1 MFIAGAET
9 PSRVQSPSSRD
20 GMGEHAAR
28 YRRFAEALV
37 DAGFVVY
44 ANDHRGHGVTAGGI
58 EHHGDLGVAGW
69 QGLVDDIGTLTNRVR
84 TDHPGKPLALFGHSM
99 GSFAL
104 QQFLIERSSDVD
116 AAILSGTS
124 AIDVIGAGID
134 PDAEV
139 DLSAFNEPFEPA
151 PTEYEWLSR
160 DRAEVDAYVADDAC
174 GFGINAAGARGMLEG
189 TAVAGDPAEIAKVR
203 SDLPIYVMS
212 GDADPLAG
220 GGELIELVAQ
230 RYRVT
235 PASPTSLWPVT
246 PMRATRSSTRPT
258 ATKSPPTSSR
268 GSTEPWPDPQPPVDE
283 TFIRCQ
289 AQVRRR
295 TCA

>member
-1 MFIAGAET
+1 MNEHTFEIAGGDGLAVHVYRWSGNSE
-9 PSRVQSPSSRD
+9 PRAVVQLAH
-20 GMGEHAAR
+20 GMGEHAGR

-37 DAGFVVY
+37 GAGYVVY
-44 ANDHRGHGVTAGGI
+44 ANDHRGHGCTAAGA

-69 QGLVDDIGTLTNRVR
+69 QGLVDDIDTLANRAR
-84 TDHPGKPLALFGHSM
+84 TDNPGKPLALFGHSM

-104 QQFLIERSSDVD
+104 QQLLIEHSAQMDV
-116 AAILSGTS
+116 AILSGTS

-139 DLSAFNEPFEPA
+139 DLSAFNAPFEPA

-174 GFGINAAGARGMLEG
+174 GFGINAAAARGMLEG
-189 TAVAGDPAEIAKVR
+189 TAVAGDPAEIAKLR
-203 SDLPIYVMS
+203 SDLPIYIMS

-230 RYRVT
+230 RYRDAGLDDVT
-235 PASPTSLWPVT
+235 VARYPEARHELVNETNRNDVT
-246 PMRATRSSTRPT
+246 ADLL
-258 ATKSPPTSSR
+258 A
-268 GSTEPWPDPQPPVDE
+268 WLD
-283 TFIRCQ
+283 
-289 AQVRRR
+289 R
-295 TCA
+295 TLA

>member
-1 MFIAGAET
+1 MTEDTFEIAGSDGLAVHVYRWSGDSE
-9 PSRVQSPSSRD
+9 PRAVAQLAH

-28 YRRFAEALV
+28 YERFAQALV

-44 ANDHRGHGVTAGGI
+44 ANDHRGHGRTAGGV
-58 EHHGDLGVAGW
+58 ENHGDLGAAGW
-69 QGLVDDIGTLTNRVR
+69 QGLVDDIGTLVGRAR

-104 QQFLIERSSDVD
+104 QQFLIEHSADVD
-116 AAILSGTS
+116 VAILSGTS

-174 GFGINAAGARGMLEG
+174 GFGIDAAGARAMLEG
-189 TAVAGDPAEIAKVR
+189 TAVAGDPAEIAKLR
-203 SDLPIYVMS
+203 SDLPIYIMS

-230 RYRVT
+230 RYRDAGVDDVT
-235 PASPTSLWPVT
+235 VARYPDARHEILNETNRDEVT
-246 PMRATRSSTRPT
+246 NDLLTWLDRIL
-258 ATKSPPTSSR
+258 
-268 GSTEPWPDPQPPVDE
+268 D
-283 TFIRCQ
+283 
-289 AQVRRR
+289 
-295 TCA
+295 

>member
-1 MFIAGAET
+1 MAQMNEDDVTLTGSDGMSIRGYRWSGDGA
-9 PSRVQSPSSRD
+9 PRAIINLAH

-28 YRRFAEALV
+28 YRRFAQALV
-37 DAGFVVY
+37 DAGYIVY
-44 ANDHRGHGVTAGGI
+44 ANDHRGHGRTAGDA
-58 EHHGDLGVAGW
+58 ENHGNLGPAGW
-69 QGLVDDIGTLTNRVR
+69 RGLVDDLGALNEYARSEYPDT
-84 TDHPGKPLALFGHSM
+84 PLVMFGHSM

-104 QQFLIERSSDVD
+104 QQYLVEKSADPD

-139 DLSAFNEPFEPA
+139 DLSAFNAPFEPA

-174 GFGINAAGARGMLEG
+174 GFGIDAAAARSMLEG
-189 TAVAGDPAEIAKVR
+189 TAVAGDPAEIARVR
-203 SDLPIYVMS
+203 SDLPIYLMS

-230 RYRVT
+230 RYRDAGVSDVT
-235 PASPTSLWPVT
+235 VARYPDARHEILNETNRDAVT
-246 PMRATRSSTRPT
+246 DDVLA
-258 ATKSPPTSSR
+258 
-268 GSTEPWPDPQPPVDE
+268 WLD
-283 TFIRCQ
+283 
-289 AQVRRR
+289 R
-295 TCA
+295 TLA